1 MQNTVIETVSY
12 KLKAGVSRQDLVATQ
27 EQVNRF
33 LQTLEGFMY
42 RSVAENDSGLL
53 YDVVYWQDM
62 AAAQAAGEAFM
73 AHAAGKALMAIA
85 DEQSVSMSH
94 MRVLSQAQGQCSG
107 S

>member
-1 MQNTVIETVSY
+1 MQNTVIEMVSY
-12 KLKAGVSRQDLVATQ
+12 KLKPGVSKQDLMATH

-62 AAAQAAGEAFM
+62 VSAKAADEAFM
-73 AHAAGKALMAIA
+73 AHAAGQALMAIA

-94 MRVLSQAQGQCSG
+94 MAVFSQAQGQCSAG
-107 S
+107 

>member
-1 MQNTVIETVSY
+1 MQNTVIEMVSY
-12 KLKAGVSRQDLVATQ
+12 KLKAGVSRQDLEATQ

-42 RSVAENDSGLL
+42 RSVAENESGVL

-62 AAAQAAGEAFM
+62 ASAKAADEAFM
-73 AHAAGKALMAIA
+73 THAAGKALMAIA

-94 MRVLSQAQGQCSG
+94 MEVLSQAQGQCSA